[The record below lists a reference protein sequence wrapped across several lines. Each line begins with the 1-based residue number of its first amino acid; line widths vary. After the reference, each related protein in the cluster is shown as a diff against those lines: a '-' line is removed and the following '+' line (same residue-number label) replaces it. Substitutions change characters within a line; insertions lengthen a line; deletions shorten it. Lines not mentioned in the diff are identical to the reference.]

1 MCLMNDAQGGLC
13 YHEKCHCP
21 EGNEPDLEDPGSEL
35 LTKLHQL
42 RRDKN
47 QKNYDTMSSDV
58 TDSQG
63 LVIFQNI

>member
-1 MCLMNDAQGGLC
+1 MYLMHDAQGGLC

-42 RRDKN
+42 RRNKT
-47 QKNYDTMSSDV
+47 QKNYAPSSSYV
-58 TDSQG
+58 TNSQG
-63 LVIFQNI
+63 LIIFQNI